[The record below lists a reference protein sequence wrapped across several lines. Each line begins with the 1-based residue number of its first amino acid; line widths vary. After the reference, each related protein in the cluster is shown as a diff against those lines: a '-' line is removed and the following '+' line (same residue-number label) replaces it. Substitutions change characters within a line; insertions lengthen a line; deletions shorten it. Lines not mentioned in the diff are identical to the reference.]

1 LWPLTLYSRANNP
14 DLPRDSPRLPEGFKG
29 PKIDQNRHQISLQL
43 VIPDHKAGDH
53 IRFNYKLKDGEDDG
67 WLQMRNLVYD
77 IYTFSH
83 YEQFMY
89 TKTIGTYQTAEN
101 TGYRYGFQGQQKDDE
116 WKGSGNSINYKYR
129 MHDPRLGRFFSID
142 PLAKNFPWN
151 SPYAFSENRVIDAI
165 ELEGAESVVLSK
177 VEVNSN
183 TCVLHYTMDME
194 VERNMEVRQTRNHGL
209 VTPGKFGVDP
219 VDQQYEVVTNDGSS
233 ILVNGDVQSPGRKI
247 PGMNQYSNF
256 WLPVTIPRGNDPVE
270 AIASFE
276 DIIYERQSNDKGVV
290 QSTSG
295 QLPENSSK
303 ANLVVN
309 SYNYGNTQFGGAE
322 YNLNIT
328 VYDAEG
334 EIYGTHVL
342 TDSQLKG
349 EYIIPDGGSWAISGE
364 GDGSFGYSGSVS
376 YDCTVE
382 VCPSL

>member
-1 LWPLTLYSRANNP
+1 
-14 DLPRDSPRLPEGFKG
+14 
-29 PKIDQNRHQISLQL
+29 
-43 VIPDHKAGDH
+43 
-53 IRFNYKLKDGEDDG
+53 
-67 WLQMRNLVYD
+67 
-77 IYTFSH
+77 
-83 YEQFMY
+83 
-89 TKTIGTYQTAEN
+89 
-101 TGYRYGFQGQQKDDE
+101 
-116 WKGSGNSINYKYR
+116 
-129 MHDPRLGRFFSID
+129 
-142 PLAKNFPWN
+142 
-151 SPYAFSENRVIDAI
+151 
-165 ELEGAESVVLSK
+165 
-177 VEVNSN
+177 
-183 TCVLHYTMDME
+183 
-194 VERNMEVRQTRNHGL
+194 
-209 VTPGKFGVDP
+209 
-219 VDQQYEVVTNDGSS
+219 VVTNDGSS

-309 SYNYGNTQFGGAE
+309 SYNYGNTKFGGAE

-349 EYIIPDGGSWAISGE
+349 EYIIPMVEAGPSVERGMDHLAIVVLFRTTARLKFVLVYDIKSIVNE
-364 GDGSFGYSGSVS
+364 GTALYLVS
-376 YDCTVE
+376 SSTSCSIFANRYKLC
-382 VCPSL
+382 